1 MALTQLREW
10 LLAPYHE
17 YSFANS
23 YENVC
28 EKSSHLSDINYP
40 THRRMLVISGHDTF
54 CETALSI
61 IQTLAD
67 ETAFLSVATFTSNEL
82 KGKRRKKVLG
92 SEYDIATLDCR
103 DSFKPGDAMAVA
115 GIVKHRG
122 CLILICPEFEQWCSN
137 ASVSFLSEGFT
148 LTHSRYLARFTEC
161 LRTNADI
168 ALLSESIARLPD
180 LTTYRV
186 EGPPLEKTY
195 RGSLFKSKEQENAY
209 SRLYQSYSLNKLNAL
224 VTAPRGRGKSSLLG
238 IFIDSLVREGKNVLL
253 TSEQRENVAS
263 VMSQLHQFDGTKETN
278 VQFHHTDSV
287 DQKRRPVDERRM
299 SLGSVK
305 WVPPDSEL
313 LYNEDNTTY
322 DLVVVDEAA
331 SMPLP
336 TVNRI
341 MATNPQWIL
350 STTLQGYEGS
360 GNGFIHKL
368 IPTLPSGSI
377 HLRLSTPLRWYE
389 NDAIEAFFKRSCLFE
404 SSTTNDNITGVESED
419 SFELIK
425 RSDFF
430 LGSFKNVNESTLRQ
444 VMHLLALAHYQTT
457 PDDFMRLLDSPDVLV
472 AILKSDSHVIAA
484 AIINIE
490 GGTRLNNVSTDIA
503 SGRRRPK
510 GHLGAQRLTLLSTN
524 PEAATYNYWRIN
536 RIAVH
541 PMLQNR
547 GIGSYVVKEVVNQAR
562 EQAIEATCTSYG
574 TTLKLDKFWAR
585 NGFEIVDYGRK
596 PNKASGETSA
606 LAILPHTPKATD
618 FAATLIAL
626 KTSFSSNSSLYELP
640 SSVLEIYITK
650 LAQFTQGTRTLDDVW
665 PILNKL
671 SGGLQSNYHTKDQ
684 GWDNRTHP
692 ENKVLN
698 SQLETLNKLM
708 KAMSTQR
715 YLVEVFSYSNVD
727 MKRIIEVFKNNGL
740 AVNGL
745 KEATSLIRTMLRSV
759 FC

>member
-1 MALTQLREW
+1 MALNQLREW
-10 LLAPYHE
+10 LLAPYSKKSCDNGCE
-17 YSFANS
+17 NS
-23 YENVC
+23 
-28 EKSSHLSDINYP
+28 SLLSDVTYP
-40 THRRMLVISGHDTF
+40 LHRRMLVISGHDTL
-54 CETALSI
+54 CEAALSI

-67 ETAFLSVATFTSNEL
+67 DTSSLSVATFTSTEL

-115 GIVKHRG
+115 GIVKHHG
-122 CLILICPEFEQWCSN
+122 CLVLICPELEQWSSN

-148 LTHSRYLARFTEC
+148 LTHSRYLARFIEC

-168 ALLSESIARLPD
+168 AILTESTARLPG
-180 LTTYRV
+180 LATYRV
-186 EGPPLEKTY
+186 AKPSLENTY
-195 RGSLFKSKEQENAY
+195 RGSLFLSKEQECAY

-224 VTAPRGRGKSSLLG
+224 VTASRGRGKSSLLG

-253 TSEQRENVAS
+253 TSEQRENVAN

-278 VQFHHTDSV
+278 VQFHHNNSV
-287 DQKRRPVDERRM
+287 NQEQQPVDERSV

-313 LYNEDNTTY
+313 LYSKDNTTY

-336 TVNRI
+336 TINRI

-377 HLRLSTPLRWYE
+377 HLTLSTPLRWYE
-389 NDAIEAFFKRSCLFE
+389 NDPVEAFFERSCLFE
-404 SSTTNDNITGVESED
+404 SSTAHDNITDIESED
-419 SFELIK
+419 RLELIK

-430 LGSFKNVNESTLRQ
+430 LGSFENVNESTLQQ

-457 PDDFMRLLDSPDVLV
+457 PDDFMRLLDSPDVQV
-472 AILKSDSHVIAA
+472 AILKSDSRVIAA

-490 GGTRLNNVSTDIA
+490 GGIRLNYISKDIA

-547 GIGSYVVKEVVNQAR
+547 GIGSYVVQEVVNRAR
-562 EQAIEATCTSYG
+562 EQAMEATCTSYG
-574 TTLKLDKFWAR
+574 TTSKLDKFWAR

-606 LAILPHTPKATD
+606 LAILPHTPKATE
-618 FAATLIAL
+618 FATTLLAL
-626 KTSFSSNSSLYELP
+626 KTSFSNTSSLYELP

-671 SGGLQSNYHTKDQ
+671 LGGLQSNCRTKDQ
-684 GWDNRTHP
+684 GCDNSTHP

-698 SQLETLNKLM
+698 SQFETLNRLM
-708 KAMSTQR
+708 KAISSQR
-715 YLVEVFSYSNVD
+715 YLVEVFTYSNVD
-727 MKRIIEVFKNNGL
+727 MKKIIEVFKDNGL

-745 KEATSLIRTMLRSV
+745 KEATALIRTKLRSI
-759 FC
+759 FY